1 MNETSHKEDGHP
13 ESGHP
18 ESGHSECGYSL
29 IEAVVAIL
37 ILAVAILPMA
47 SMFDSAL
54 TASQSGG
61 DYDKA
66 RALAHRTLEE
76 IRALDFER
84 AVEEY
89 ESGTLSNCA
98 SGKFSCEVEAE
109 FVDGNLAPTTDSK
122 TRMLVAVEV
131 EWDGKSFETS
141 GLVAAGRP

>member
-1 MNETSHKEDGHP
+1 MSINEED
-13 ESGHP
+13 
-18 ESGHSECGYSL
+18 GYSL

-66 RALAHRTLEE
+66 RALADRTLEE
-76 IRALDFER
+76 IRALDYEK

-89 ESGTLSNCA
+89 ESGALSNCA
-98 SGKFSCEVEAE
+98 SEKFSCEIEAE
-109 FVDGNLAPTTDSK
+109 FVDGNLLPTLDSK
-122 TRMLVAVEV
+122 TRMLIAVEV
-131 EWDGKSFETS
+131 EWDGKTYETS

>member
-1 MNETSHKEDGHP
+1 MDKDT
-13 ESGHP
+13 
-18 ESGHSECGYSL
+18 GYSL

-66 RALAHRTLEE
+66 RALAHRNLEG
-76 IRALDFER
+76 IRALDYEK

-89 ESGTLSNCA
+89 EDGTLSNCE
-98 SGKFSCEVEAE
+98 SGKFFCEVEAE
-109 FVDGNLAPTTDSK
+109 FVDENLSPTPDSK
-122 TRMLVAVEV
+122 SRMLVTVEV
-131 EWDGKSFETS
+131 EWDGKKYETS

>member
-1 MNETSHKEDGHP
+1 MSINEEG
-13 ESGHP
+13 
-18 ESGHSECGYSL
+18 GYSL

-37 ILAVAILPMA
+37 ILAAAILPMA

-66 RALAHRTLEE
+66 RALAHAALEE
-76 IRALDFER
+76 IRALDYEE

-89 ESGTLSNCA
+89 ESGTLSNCK
-98 SGKFSCEVEAE
+98 SGKFFCEVEAE
-109 FVDGNLAPTTDSK
+109 FVDGNLVPTLDSK

-131 EWDGKSFETS
+131 EWDGKSYETS
-141 GLVAAGRP
+141 GLVAASRP